1 MGFATMD
8 PVNGTIPPSG
18 SSPTPQ
24 ANASIPLLPVTTVD
38 VGSELRLQLQNAQY
52 QLQLA
57 NQESNAQAKALLH
70 QANTTLLELTRPL
83 PEIVQG
89 KTAQLLLLAGE
100 VQIKL
105 PDALMQLAAKNGISQ
120 TALQQLA
127 ARPQGYPL
135 PMLTV
140 SQGEMR
146 FANGTSIAFPPQL
159 QLPAGEYVAKVVS
172 NSQGLQLQLSP
183 INARLEVKLT
193 PVANLQTAAP
203 AKESEQLITK
213 PEVAQTYARLIKLLE
228 QQPQSQVQQTQSKG
242 ESTPL
247 RETAIDLK
255 AGLSQTV
262 ASGSKLPASAL
273 SQSTQT
279 VDNAQLQQPKNA
291 PLPGTDKFSN
301 QVLQQATQAN
311 ADKPVGTSASNKVA
325 GETAK
330 APELNFLQRAFNK
343 AGAMPRAEA
352 MTLEVKHNL
361 AAELLKQLPALSPVP
376 LSELTEPSQLRSELL
391 GLTGLQLTSQQTQS
405 QPSTQASAIT
415 TLFQLLL
422 GVRAGN
428 QNLSVPQRLKQY
440 LEGLQSRSGLQTH
453 QLTSLEKSGTL
464 DALQQMS
471 QAVALYQQAN
481 TDNSGQCWYFMLP
494 YYLNQRNEQLEGK
507 FEHNNQDKDA
517 DKDKAWQLQLKFNL
531 GMGSLLVKAQV
542 KDTKV
547 DLQFIG
553 STQALI
559 SRVSNFLP
567 PLSQKLV
574 QLGLTPNELNA
585 HVAPVPATLLPGDH
599 YLVQLKA

>member
-1 MGFATMD
+1 MD

-52 QLQLA
+52 QLQFTEQQPVL
-57 NQESNAQAKALLH
+57 QAKALLH

-193 PVANLQTAAP
+193 PVANLQPAAP
-203 AKESEQLITK
+203 TQESEQLITK

-228 QQPQSQVQQTQSKG
+228 QQPQSQAQQTQSKG
-242 ESTPL
+242 ESAPL
-247 RETAIDLK
+247 RETAVDLK

-262 ASGSKLPASAL
+262 ASGSKLPASVL

-301 QVLQQATQAN
+301 QVLQQAAQAN
-311 ADKPVGTSASNKVA
+311 TDKPVGTSASNKVA

-453 QLTSLEKSGTL
+453 QLASLEKSGTL

-542 KDTKV
+542 KDSKV

>member
-1 MGFATMD
+1 MD

-120 TALQQLA
+120 TAVQQLA

-172 NSQGLQLQLSP
+172 NNNGLQLQLSP

-193 PVANLQTAAP
+193 PVANLQPAAP
-203 AKESEQLITK
+203 TQESEQLITK

-228 QQPQSQVQQTQSKG
+228 QQPQSQAQQTQSKG
-242 ESTPL
+242 ESASL
-247 RETAIDLK
+247 RETAVDLK

-262 ASGSKLPASAL
+262 ASGSKLPASVL

-301 QVLQQATQAN
+301 QVLQQVTQAN

-453 QLTSLEKSGTL
+453 QLASLEKSGTL

-517 DKDKAWQLQLKFNL
+517 DKDKTWQLQLKFNL

-542 KDTKV
+542 KDSKV

-574 QLGLTPNELNA
+574 QLGLTPNKLNA

>member
-1 MGFATMD
+1 MD

-193 PVANLQTAAP
+193 PVANLQPAAP
-203 AKESEQLITK
+203 TQESEQLITK

-228 QQPQSQVQQTQSKG
+228 QQPQSQAQQTQSKG
-242 ESTPL
+242 ESAPL
-247 RETAIDLK
+247 RETAVDLK

-262 ASGSKLPASAL
+262 ANGSKLPASAL

-291 PLPGTDKFSN
+291 PLPGTEKFSN

-453 QLTSLEKSGTL
+453 QLASLEKSGTL

-517 DKDKAWQLQLKFNL
+517 DKDKTWQLQLKFNL

-542 KDTKV
+542 KDSKV

-574 QLGLTPNELNA
+574 QLGLTPNKLNA

>member
-1 MGFATMD
+1 MD

-193 PVANLQTAAP
+193 PVANLQPAAP
-203 AKESEQLITK
+203 TQESEQLITK

-228 QQPQSQVQQTQSKG
+228 QQPQSQAQQTQSKG
-242 ESTPL
+242 ESAPL
-247 RETAIDLK
+247 RETAVDLK

-262 ASGSKLPASAL
+262 ASGSKLPASVL

-279 VDNAQLQQPKNA
+279 VDNAQLLQPKNA
-291 PLPGTDKFSN
+291 PLPGTEKFSN
-301 QVLQQATQAN
+301 QALQQATQAN

-330 APELNFLQRAFNK
+330 APKLNFLQRAFNK

-405 QPSTQASAIT
+405 QPLTQASAIT

-453 QLTSLEKSGTL
+453 QLASLEKSGTL

-517 DKDKAWQLQLKFNL
+517 DKDKTWQLQLKFNL

-542 KDTKV
+542 KDSKV

>member
-1 MGFATMD
+1 MD

-172 NSQGLQLQLSP
+172 NNHGLQLQLSP

-193 PVANLQTAAP
+193 PVANLQPAAP
-203 AKESEQLITK
+203 TQESEQLITK

-228 QQPQSQVQQTQSKG
+228 QQPQSQAQQTQSKG
-242 ESTPL
+242 ESAPL
-247 RETAIDLK
+247 RETAVDLK

-262 ASGSKLPASAL
+262 ASGSKLPASVL

-291 PLPGTDKFSN
+291 PLPGTDKFSS
-301 QVLQQATQAN
+301 QVLQQAAQAN
-311 ADKPVGTSASNKVA
+311 TDKPVGTSASNKVA

-453 QLTSLEKSGTL
+453 QLASLEKSGTL

-542 KDTKV
+542 KDSKV

>member
-1 MGFATMD
+1 MD

-193 PVANLQTAAP
+193 PVANLQPAAP
-203 AKESEQLITK
+203 TQESEQLITK

-228 QQPQSQVQQTQSKG
+228 QQPQSQAQQTQSKG
-242 ESTPL
+242 ESAPL
-247 RETAIDLK
+247 RETAVDLK

-262 ASGSKLPASAL
+262 ANGSKLPASAL

-301 QVLQQATQAN
+301 QAHQQATQAN

-453 QLTSLEKSGTL
+453 QLASLEKSGTL

-517 DKDKAWQLQLKFNL
+517 DKDKTWQLQLKFNL

-542 KDTKV
+542 KDSKV

-574 QLGLTPNELNA
+574 QLGLTPNKLNA

>member
-1 MGFATMD
+1 M
-8 PVNGTIPPSG
+8 NGTIPPSG

-89 KTAQLLLLAGE
+89 KTAQLLLLASE

-193 PVANLQTAAP
+193 PIANLQPAAP
-203 AKESEQLITK
+203 TQESEQLITK

-228 QQPQSQVQQTQSKG
+228 QQPQSQAQQTQSKA
-242 ESTPL
+242 ESAPL
-247 RETAIDLK
+247 RETAVDLK

-262 ASGSKLPASAL
+262 ASGSKLPASVL

-291 PLPGTDKFSN
+291 PLPGTEKFSN

-311 ADKPVGTSASNKVA
+311 ADKPVGTSASNKVV

-453 QLTSLEKSGTL
+453 QLASLEKSGTL

-517 DKDKAWQLQLKFNL
+517 DKDKTWQLQLKFNL

-542 KDTKV
+542 KDSKV

>member
-1 MGFATMD
+1 MD

-172 NSQGLQLQLSP
+172 NNNGLQLQLSP

-193 PVANLQTAAP
+193 PVANLQPAAP
-203 AKESEQLITK
+203 TQESEQLITK

-228 QQPQSQVQQTQSKG
+228 QHPQSQAQQTQSKG
-242 ESTPL
+242 ESAPL
-247 RETAIDLK
+247 RETAVDLK

-453 QLTSLEKSGTL
+453 QLASLEKSGTL

-517 DKDKAWQLQLKFNL
+517 DKDKTWQLQLKFNL

-542 KDTKV
+542 KDSKV

-574 QLGLTPNELNA
+574 QLGLTPNKLNA

>member
-1 MGFATMD
+1 MD

-146 FANGTSIAFPPQL
+146 FATGTSIAFPPQL

-172 NSQGLQLQLSP
+172 NNQGLQLQLSP

-193 PVANLQTAAP
+193 PVANLQPAAP
-203 AKESEQLITK
+203 TQESEQLITK

-228 QQPQSQVQQTQSKG
+228 QQPQSQAQQTQSKG
-242 ESTPL
+242 ESAPL
-247 RETAIDLK
+247 RETAVDLK

-405 QPSTQASAIT
+405 QPLTQASAIT

-453 QLTSLEKSGTL
+453 QLASLEKSGTL

-517 DKDKAWQLQLKFNL
+517 DKDKTWQLQLKFNL

-542 KDTKV
+542 KDSKV

>member
-1 MGFATMD
+1 M
-8 PVNGTIPPSG
+8 
-18 SSPTPQ
+18 
-24 ANASIPLLPVTTVD
+24 
-38 VGSELRLQLQNAQY
+38 GSELRLQLQNAQY

-193 PVANLQTAAP
+193 PVANLQPAAP
-203 AKESEQLITK
+203 TQESEQLITK

-228 QQPQSQVQQTQSKG
+228 QQPQSQAQQTQSKG
-242 ESTPL
+242 ESAPL

-262 ASGSKLPASAL
+262 ASGSKLPASVL

-291 PLPGTDKFSN
+291 PLPGTEKISN
-301 QVLQQATQAN
+301 QAHQQATQAN

-453 QLTSLEKSGTL
+453 QLASLEKSGTL

-542 KDTKV
+542 KDSKV

>member
-1 MGFATMD
+1 MD

-193 PVANLQTAAP
+193 PVANLQPAAP
-203 AKESEQLITK
+203 TQESEQLITK

-228 QQPQSQVQQTQSKG
+228 QQPQSQAQQTQSKG
-242 ESTPL
+242 ESAPL
-247 RETAIDLK
+247 RETAVDLK

-262 ASGSKLPASAL
+262 ASGSKLPASVL

-291 PLPGTDKFSN
+291 PLPGTDKFSS
-301 QVLQQATQAN
+301 QVLQQAAQAN
-311 ADKPVGTSASNKVA
+311 TDKPVGTSASNKVA

-405 QPSTQASAIT
+405 QPLTQASAIT

-453 QLTSLEKSGTL
+453 QLASLEKSGTL

-517 DKDKAWQLQLKFNL
+517 DKDKTWQLQLKFNL

-542 KDTKV
+542 KDSKV

>member
-1 MGFATMD
+1 MD

-105 PDALMQLAAKNGISQ
+105 PDALMQLAAQNGISQ

-193 PVANLQTAAP
+193 PVANLQPAAP
-203 AKESEQLITK
+203 TQESEQLITK

-228 QQPQSQVQQTQSKG
+228 QQPQSQAQQTQSKG
-242 ESTPL
+242 ESAPL

-262 ASGSKLPASAL
+262 ASGSKLPASVL

-279 VDNAQLQQPKNA
+279 VDNAQLLQPKNA
-291 PLPGTDKFSN
+291 PLPETEKFSN
-301 QVLQQATQAN
+301 QALQQATQAN

-405 QPSTQASAIT
+405 QPSTQANAIT

-453 QLTSLEKSGTL
+453 QLASLEKSGTL

-542 KDTKV
+542 KDSKV

>member
-1 MGFATMD
+1 MD

-89 KTAQLLLLAGE
+89 KTAQLLLLASE

-172 NSQGLQLQLSP
+172 NNHGLQLQLSP

-193 PVANLQTAAP
+193 PVANLQPAAP
-203 AKESEQLITK
+203 TQESEQLITK

-228 QQPQSQVQQTQSKG
+228 QQPQSQAQQTQSKG
-242 ESTPL
+242 ESAPL
-247 RETAIDLK
+247 RETAVDLK

-262 ASGSKLPASAL
+262 ASGSKLPASVL

-291 PLPGTDKFSN
+291 PLPGTDKFSS
-301 QVLQQATQAN
+301 QVLQQAAQAN
-311 ADKPVGTSASNKVA
+311 TDKPVGTSASNKVA

-440 LEGLQSRSGLQTH
+440 LEGLQSRSSLQTH
-453 QLTSLEKSGTL
+453 QLASLEKSGTL

-517 DKDKAWQLQLKFNL
+517 DKDKTWQLQLKFNL

-542 KDTKV
+542 KDSKV

-574 QLGLTPNELNA
+574 QLGLTPNKLNA

>member
-1 MGFATMD
+1 MD

-193 PVANLQTAAP
+193 PVANLQPAAP
-203 AKESEQLITK
+203 TQESEQLITK

-228 QQPQSQVQQTQSKG
+228 QQPQSQAQQTQSKG
-242 ESTPL
+242 ESAPL

-262 ASGSKLPASAL
+262 ASGSKLPASVL

-279 VDNAQLQQPKNA
+279 VDNAQLLQPKNA
-291 PLPGTDKFSN
+291 PLPGTEKFSN
-301 QVLQQATQAN
+301 QALQQATQAN

-453 QLTSLEKSGTL
+453 QLASLEKSGTL

-517 DKDKAWQLQLKFNL
+517 DKDKTWQLQLKFNL

-542 KDTKV
+542 KDSKV

-574 QLGLTPNELNA
+574 QLGLTPNKLNA

>member
-1 MGFATMD
+1 MD

-105 PDALMQLAAKNGISQ
+105 PDALMQLAAQNGISQ

-193 PVANLQTAAP
+193 PVANLQPAAP
-203 AKESEQLITK
+203 TQENEQLITK

-228 QQPQSQVQQTQSKG
+228 QQPQSQAQQTQSKG
-242 ESTPL
+242 ESAPL
-247 RETAIDLK
+247 RETAVDLK

-262 ASGSKLPASAL
+262 ASGSKLPASVL

-291 PLPGTDKFSN
+291 PLPGTDKFSS
-301 QVLQQATQAN
+301 QVLQQAAQAN
-311 ADKPVGTSASNKVA
+311 TDKPVGTSASNKVA

-405 QPSTQASAIT
+405 QPLTQASAIT

-453 QLTSLEKSGTL
+453 QLASLEKSGTL

-517 DKDKAWQLQLKFNL
+517 DKDKTWQLQLKFNL

-542 KDTKV
+542 KDSKV

-553 STQALI
+553 STQTLI

>member
-1 MGFATMD
+1 MD

-83 PEIVQG
+83 PEIIQG

-172 NSQGLQLQLSP
+172 NNHGLLLQLSP

-193 PVANLQTAAP
+193 PVANLQPAAP
-203 AKESEQLITK
+203 TQESEQLITK

-228 QQPQSQVQQTQSKG
+228 QQPQSQALQTQSKG
-242 ESTPL
+242 ESAPL
-247 RETAIDLK
+247 RETAVDLK

-262 ASGSKLPASAL
+262 ASGSKLPASVL

-291 PLPGTDKFSN
+291 PLPGTDKFSS
-301 QVLQQATQAN
+301 QALQQATQAN

-405 QPSTQASAIT
+405 QPSTQANAIT

-453 QLTSLEKSGTL
+453 QLASLEKSGTL

>member
-1 MGFATMD
+1 MD

-172 NSQGLQLQLSP
+172 NNNGLQLQLSP

-193 PVANLQTAAP
+193 PVANLQPAAP
-203 AKESEQLITK
+203 TQESEQLITK

-228 QQPQSQVQQTQSKG
+228 QQPQSQAQQTQSKG
-242 ESTPL
+242 ESAPL
-247 RETAIDLK
+247 RETAVDLK

-262 ASGSKLPASAL
+262 ASGSKLPASVL

-301 QVLQQATQAN
+301 QVLQQVTQAN

-453 QLTSLEKSGTL
+453 QLASLEKSGTL

-507 FEHNNQDKDA
+507 FEHNNQDKDT
-517 DKDKAWQLQLKFNL
+517 DKDKTWQLQLKFNL
-531 GMGSLLVKAQV
+531 GMGSLLIKAQV
-542 KDTKV
+542 KDSKV

>member
-1 MGFATMD
+1 MD

-193 PVANLQTAAP
+193 PVANLQPAAP
-203 AKESEQLITK
+203 TQESEQLITK

-228 QQPQSQVQQTQSKG
+228 QQPQSQAQQTQSKG
-242 ESTPL
+242 ESAPL
-247 RETAIDLK
+247 RETAVDLK

-453 QLTSLEKSGTL
+453 QLASLEKSGTL

-517 DKDKAWQLQLKFNL
+517 DKDKTWQLQLKFNL

>member
-1 MGFATMD
+1 MD

-38 VGSELRLQLQNAQY
+38 VGRELRLQLQNAQY

-172 NSQGLQLQLSP
+172 NNHGLLLQLSP

-193 PVANLQTAAP
+193 PVANLQPAAP
-203 AKESEQLITK
+203 TQENEQLITK
-213 PEVAQTYARLIKLLE
+213 LEVAQTYARLIKLLE
-228 QQPQSQVQQTQSKG
+228 QQPQSQAQQTQSKG
-242 ESTPL
+242 ESAPL
-247 RETAIDLK
+247 RETAVDLK

-262 ASGSKLPASAL
+262 ASGSKLPASVL

-405 QPSTQASAIT
+405 QPLTQASAIT

-453 QLTSLEKSGTL
+453 QLASLEKSGTL

-517 DKDKAWQLQLKFNL
+517 DKDKTWQLQLKFNL

-542 KDTKV
+542 KDTEV

>member
-1 MGFATMD
+1 MD

-57 NQESNAQAKALLH
+57 NQESKAQAKALLH

-193 PVANLQTAAP
+193 PVANLQPTAP
-203 AKESEQLITK
+203 TQESEQLITK

-228 QQPQSQVQQTQSKG
+228 QQPQSQAQQTQSKG
-242 ESTPL
+242 ESAPL
-247 RETAIDLK
+247 RETAVDLK

-542 KDTKV
+542 KDSKV

>member
-1 MGFATMD
+1 MD

-83 PEIVQG
+83 PEIIQG

-183 INARLEVKLT
+183 INARLEAKLT
-193 PVANLQTAAP
+193 PVANLQPAAP
-203 AKESEQLITK
+203 TQESEQLITK

-228 QQPQSQVQQTQSKG
+228 QQPQSQAQQTQSKG
-242 ESTPL
+242 ESAPL
-247 RETAIDLK
+247 REAAIDLK

-262 ASGSKLPASAL
+262 ASGSKLPASVL

-291 PLPGTDKFSN
+291 PLPGTEKISN
-301 QVLQQATQAN
+301 QAHQQATQAN

-453 QLTSLEKSGTL
+453 QLASLEKSGTL

-517 DKDKAWQLQLKFNL
+517 DKDKTWQLQLKFNL

-542 KDTKV
+542 KDSKV

>member
-1 MGFATMD
+1 MD

-89 KTAQLLLLAGE
+89 KTAQLLLLASE

-172 NSQGLQLQLSP
+172 NNHGLQLQLSP

-193 PVANLQTAAP
+193 PVANLQPAAP
-203 AKESEQLITK
+203 TQESEQLITK

-228 QQPQSQVQQTQSKG
+228 QQPQSQAQQTQSKG
-242 ESTPL
+242 ESAPL
-247 RETAIDLK
+247 RETAVDLK

-262 ASGSKLPASAL
+262 ASGSKLPAPVL

-291 PLPGTDKFSN
+291 PLPGTDKFSS
-301 QVLQQATQAN
+301 QVLQQAAQAN
-311 ADKPVGTSASNKVA
+311 TDKPVGTSASNKVA

-405 QPSTQASAIT
+405 QPLTQASAIT

-453 QLTSLEKSGTL
+453 QLASLEKSGTL

-517 DKDKAWQLQLKFNL
+517 DKDKTWQLQLKFNL

-542 KDTKV
+542 KDSKV

-574 QLGLTPNELNA
+574 QLGLTPNKLNA

>member
-1 MGFATMD
+1 MD

-89 KTAQLLLLAGE
+89 KTAQLLLLAGD

-172 NSQGLQLQLSP
+172 NNNGLQLQLSP

-193 PVANLQTAAP
+193 PVANLQPAAP
-203 AKESEQLITK
+203 TQESEQLITK

-228 QQPQSQVQQTQSKG
+228 QQPQSQAQQTQSKG
-242 ESTPL
+242 ESAPL
-247 RETAIDLK
+247 RETAVDLK

-262 ASGSKLPASAL
+262 ASGSKLPASVL

-279 VDNAQLQQPKNA
+279 VDNALLQQPKNA

-301 QVLQQATQAN
+301 QVLQQVTQAN

-405 QPSTQASAIT
+405 QPSSQASAIT

-453 QLTSLEKSGTL
+453 QLASLEKSGTL

-507 FEHNNQDKDA
+507 FEHNNQDKDT
-517 DKDKAWQLQLKFNL
+517 DKDKTWQLQLKFNL

-542 KDTKV
+542 KDSKV

>member
-1 MGFATMD
+1 MD

-89 KTAQLLLLAGE
+89 KTAQLLLLASE

-172 NSQGLQLQLSP
+172 NNHGLQLQLSP

-193 PVANLQTAAP
+193 PVANLQPAAP
-203 AKESEQLITK
+203 TQESEQLITK

-228 QQPQSQVQQTQSKG
+228 QQPQSQAQQTQSKG
-242 ESTPL
+242 ESAPL
-247 RETAIDLK
+247 RETAVDLK

-262 ASGSKLPASAL
+262 ASGSKLPASVL
-273 SQSTQT
+273 SQSIQT

-291 PLPGTDKFSN
+291 PLPGTDKFSS
-301 QVLQQATQAN
+301 QVLQQAAQAN
-311 ADKPVGTSASNKVA
+311 TDKPVGTSASNKVA

-453 QLTSLEKSGTL
+453 QLASLEKSGTL

-542 KDTKV
+542 KDSKV

>member
-1 MGFATMD
+1 MD

-172 NSQGLQLQLSP
+172 NNQGLQLQLSP

-193 PVANLQTAAP
+193 PVANLQPAAP
-203 AKESEQLITK
+203 TQESEQLITK

-228 QQPQSQVQQTQSKG
+228 QQPQSQAQQTQSKG
-242 ESTPL
+242 ESAPL
-247 RETAIDLK
+247 RETAVDLK

-262 ASGSKLPASAL
+262 ASGSKLPASVL

-291 PLPGTDKFSN
+291 PLPGTEKFSN
-301 QVLQQATQAN
+301 QALQQATQAN

-453 QLTSLEKSGTL
+453 QLASLEKSGTL

-542 KDTKV
+542 KDSKV

>member
-1 MGFATMD
+1 MD

-172 NSQGLQLQLSP
+172 NNQGLQLQLSP

-193 PVANLQTAAP
+193 PVANLQPAAP
-203 AKESEQLITK
+203 TQESEQLITK

-228 QQPQSQVQQTQSKG
+228 QQPQSQAQQTQSKG
-242 ESTPL
+242 ESAPL

-262 ASGSKLPASAL
+262 ASGSKLPASVL

-291 PLPGTDKFSN
+291 PLPGTEKISN
-301 QVLQQATQAN
+301 QAHQQVTQAN

-453 QLTSLEKSGTL
+453 QLASLEKSGTL

-542 KDTKV
+542 KDSKV

-567 PLSQKLV
+567 PLSQKLL

>member
-1 MGFATMD
+1 MD

-89 KTAQLLLLAGE
+89 KTAQLLLLASE

-172 NSQGLQLQLSP
+172 NNHGLQLQLSP

-193 PVANLQTAAP
+193 PVANLQPAAP
-203 AKESEQLITK
+203 TQESEQLITK

-228 QQPQSQVQQTQSKG
+228 QQPQSQAQQTQSKG
-242 ESTPL
+242 ESAPL
-247 RETAIDLK
+247 RETAVDLK

-262 ASGSKLPASAL
+262 ASGSKLPASVL

-291 PLPGTDKFSN
+291 PLPGTDKFSS

-405 QPSTQASAIT
+405 QPLTQASAIT

-453 QLTSLEKSGTL
+453 QLASLEKSGTL

-517 DKDKAWQLQLKFNL
+517 DKDKTWQLQLKFNL

-542 KDTKV
+542 KDSKV

>member
-1 MGFATMD
+1 MG
-8 PVNGTIPPSG
+8 N
-18 SSPTPQ
+18 
-24 ANASIPLLPVTTVD
+24 
-38 VGSELRLQLQNAQY
+38 ELRLQLQNAQY

-172 NSQGLQLQLSP
+172 NNQGLQLQLSP

-193 PVANLQTAAP
+193 PVANLQPAAP
-203 AKESEQLITK
+203 TQESEQLITK

-228 QQPQSQVQQTQSKG
+228 QQPQSQAQQTQSKG
-242 ESTPL
+242 ESAPL
-247 RETAIDLK
+247 RETAVDLK

-262 ASGSKLPASAL
+262 ASGSKLPASVL

-291 PLPGTDKFSN
+291 PLPGTDKFSS

-453 QLTSLEKSGTL
+453 QLASLEKSGTL

-542 KDTKV
+542 KDSKV

>member
-1 MGFATMD
+1 MD

-89 KTAQLLLLAGE
+89 KTAQLLLLASE

-172 NSQGLQLQLSP
+172 NNHGLQLQLSP

-193 PVANLQTAAP
+193 PVANLQPAAP
-203 AKESEQLITK
+203 TQESEQLITK

-228 QQPQSQVQQTQSKG
+228 QQPQSQAQQTQSKG
-242 ESTPL
+242 ESAPL
-247 RETAIDLK
+247 RETAVDLK

-262 ASGSKLPASAL
+262 ASGSKLPASVL

-291 PLPGTDKFSN
+291 PLPGTDKFSS

-311 ADKPVGTSASNKVA
+311 TDKPVGTSASNKVA

-405 QPSTQASAIT
+405 QPLTQASAIT

-453 QLTSLEKSGTL
+453 QLASLEKSGTL

-517 DKDKAWQLQLKFNL
+517 DKDKTWQLQLKFNL

-542 KDTKV
+542 KDSKV

>member
-1 MGFATMD
+1 MD

-172 NSQGLQLQLSP
+172 NNQGLQLQLSP

-193 PVANLQTAAP
+193 PVANLQPAAP
-203 AKESEQLITK
+203 TQESEQLITK

-228 QQPQSQVQQTQSKG
+228 QQPQSQAQQTQSKG
-242 ESTPL
+242 ESAPL
-247 RETAIDLK
+247 RETAVDLK

-262 ASGSKLPASAL
+262 ASGSKLPASVL

-291 PLPGTDKFSN
+291 PLPGTDKFSS

-405 QPSTQASAIT
+405 QPLTQASAIT

-440 LEGLQSRSGLQTH
+440 LEGLQSRSGLLTH
-453 QLTSLEKSGTL
+453 QLASLEKSGTL

-517 DKDKAWQLQLKFNL
+517 DKDKTWQLQLKFNL

-542 KDTKV
+542 KDSKV

>member
-1 MGFATMD
+1 MD

-89 KTAQLLLLAGE
+89 KTAQLLLLASE

-127 ARPQGYPL
+127 ARPQRYPL

-172 NSQGLQLQLSP
+172 NNHGLQLQLSP

-193 PVANLQTAAP
+193 PVANLQPAAP
-203 AKESEQLITK
+203 TQESEQLITK

-228 QQPQSQVQQTQSKG
+228 QQPQSQAQQTQSKG
-242 ESTPL
+242 ESAPL
-247 RETAIDLK
+247 RETAVDLK

-262 ASGSKLPASAL
+262 ASGSKLPASVL

-291 PLPGTDKFSN
+291 PLPGTDKFSS
-301 QVLQQATQAN
+301 QVLQQAAQAN
-311 ADKPVGTSASNKVA
+311 TDKPVGTSASNKVA

-453 QLTSLEKSGTL
+453 QLASLEKSGTL

-542 KDTKV
+542 KDSKV

>member
-1 MGFATMD
+1 MD

-89 KTAQLLLLAGE
+89 KTAQLLLLASE

-172 NSQGLQLQLSP
+172 NNHGLQLQLSP

-193 PVANLQTAAP
+193 PVANLQPAAP
-203 AKESEQLITK
+203 TQESEQLITK

-228 QQPQSQVQQTQSKG
+228 QQPQSQAQQTQSKG
-242 ESTPL
+242 ESAPL
-247 RETAIDLK
+247 RETAVDLK

-262 ASGSKLPASAL
+262 ASGSKLPASVL

-301 QVLQQATQAN
+301 QALQQATQAN

-453 QLTSLEKSGTL
+453 QLASLEKSGTL

-542 KDTKV
+542 KDSKV

>member
-1 MGFATMD
+1 MD

-172 NSQGLQLQLSP
+172 NNNGLQLQLSP

-193 PVANLQTAAP
+193 PVANLQPAAP
-203 AKESEQLITK
+203 TQESEQLITK

-228 QQPQSQVQQTQSKG
+228 QQPQSQAQQTQSKG
-242 ESTPL
+242 ESAPL
-247 RETAIDLK
+247 RETAVDLK

-542 KDTKV
+542 KDSKV

>member
-1 MGFATMD
+1 M
-8 PVNGTIPPSG
+8 
-18 SSPTPQ
+18 
-24 ANASIPLLPVTTVD
+24 
-38 VGSELRLQLQNAQY
+38 GSELRLQLQNAQY

-172 NSQGLQLQLSP
+172 NNQGLQLQLSP

-193 PVANLQTAAP
+193 PVANLQPAAP
-203 AKESEQLITK
+203 TQESEQLITK

-228 QQPQSQVQQTQSKG
+228 QQPQSQAQQTQSKG
-242 ESTPL
+242 ESAPL
-247 RETAIDLK
+247 RETAVDLK

-262 ASGSKLPASAL
+262 ASGSKLPASTL

-453 QLTSLEKSGTL
+453 QLASLEKSGTL

-542 KDTKV
+542 KDSKV

>member
-1 MGFATMD
+1 MD

-89 KTAQLLLLAGE
+89 KTAQLLLLASE

-172 NSQGLQLQLSP
+172 NNHGLQLQLSP

-193 PVANLQTAAP
+193 PVANLQPAAP
-203 AKESEQLITK
+203 TQESEQLITK

-228 QQPQSQVQQTQSKG
+228 QQPQSQAQQTQSKG
-242 ESTPL
+242 ESAPL
-247 RETAIDLK
+247 RETAVDLK

-262 ASGSKLPASAL
+262 ASGSKLPASVL

-291 PLPGTDKFSN
+291 PLPGTDKFSS
-301 QVLQQATQAN
+301 QVLQQAAQAN
-311 ADKPVGTSASNKVA
+311 TDKPVGTSASNKVA

-405 QPSTQASAIT
+405 QPLTQASAIT

-453 QLTSLEKSGTL
+453 QLASLEKSGTL

-517 DKDKAWQLQLKFNL
+517 DKDKTWQLQLKFNL

-542 KDTKV
+542 KDSKV

>member
-1 MGFATMD
+1 MD

-193 PVANLQTAAP
+193 PVANLQPAAP
-203 AKESEQLITK
+203 TQESEQLITK

-228 QQPQSQVQQTQSKG
+228 QQPQSQAQQTQSKG
-242 ESTPL
+242 ESAPL
-247 RETAIDLK
+247 RETAVDLK

-453 QLTSLEKSGTL
+453 QLASLEKSGTL

>member
-1 MGFATMD
+1 MD

-193 PVANLQTAAP
+193 PVANLQPAAP
-203 AKESEQLITK
+203 TQESEQLITK

-228 QQPQSQVQQTQSKG
+228 QQPQSQAQQTQSKG
-242 ESTPL
+242 ESAPL
-247 RETAIDLK
+247 RETAVDLK

-453 QLTSLEKSGTL
+453 QLASLEKSGTL

-517 DKDKAWQLQLKFNL
+517 DKDKTWQLQLKFNL

-542 KDTKV
+542 KDSKV

-574 QLGLTPNELNA
+574 QLGLTPNKLNA